1 MTETSPGSYTGL
13 IISAAPPGSVIIAPM
28 ERKRYSRDE
37 ILGIARSV
45 IENETSAVQGLIPTL
60 GEDFV
65 RAVELIIACK
75 GRIVLTG
82 IGKSGYIAQ
91 KIAATLTSTGTLASF
106 LHSAEGFHGDLGL
119 VSRDDVVI
127 AISHSGETA
136 EILDLLP
143 VLSHL
148 NIPVIAVTGN
158 PGSELARRA
167 TVHLH
172 IGDVRESDPDN
183 LVPTA
188 SSLATL
194 ALGDALTV
202 VLMSLKEFRKEDYAI
217 IHPRGMLGKR
227 LTLKVTDLLKG
238 ETTNPMVG
246 ADDSFRAALKAI
258 TRYKLGGV
266 SIVDAEGKLAGI
278 LTDGD
283 VRRIME
289 RWEGTVEELMNAR
302 SSELMTASPTVIGD
316 IALASQAL
324 STMENHQPRP
334 IFLLPVVDGDGKPVG
349 MIHLHDLVQA
359 GFKTSL
365 DEVNH

>member
-1 MTETSPGSYTGL
+1 L
-13 IISAAPPGSVIIAPM
+13 RRSVIIALM
-28 ERKRYSRDE
+28 EGKRHTPEE
-37 ILGIARSV
+37 ILGIARAV
-45 IENETSAVQGLIPTL
+45 VENETSAVQGLLSTL

-82 IGKSGYIAQ
+82 IGKSGHIAQ

-127 AISHSGETA
+127 AVSNSGETA

-143 VLSHL
+143 ALAHLS
-148 NIPVIAVTGN
+148 IPVIAITGN

-172 IGDVRESDPDN
+172 IGNVRESDPDN

-202 VLMSLKEFRKEDYAI
+202 VLMRLNEFRKEDYAV

-238 ETTNPMVG
+238 ETTNPTVG
-246 ADDSFRAALKAI
+246 AGDSFRAALKAI

-266 SIVDAEGKLAGI
+266 SIVGEDGKLSGI
-278 LTDGD
+278 ITDGD

-302 SSELMTASPTVIGD
+302 ASELMTASPTVIGD
-316 IALASQAL
+316 EALASQAL
-324 STMENHQPRP
+324 SLMENHEPRP
-334 IFLLPVVDGDGKPVG
+334 IFLLPVVDSEGKPVG